1 MKYLQHL
8 SRKAVWSQRIALVF
22 FLLFLITFGMHRFS
36 QINTPVAMKL
46 FGLTIGG
53 AVTALLLGLAALA
66 GIWREGYKGATR
78 ATIGSLLSVLML
90 ALPLWS
96 LPSLLMRPRIHDITT
111 DVVSPPAFQ
120 KITALRQAN
129 ANPVIYLNA
138 AAEQAKAYPDVQP
151 IVVNRSAAEAFAAVR
166 QAATALSWKVIAEE
180 PPVIGR
186 SGTIEATDRTMIF
199 GFTDDVVVRVTG
211 DQAKSRIDA
220 RSSSRYGEHDLGR
233 NAARLRNFF
242 TEVKTRLAAIDLDEQ
257 MKKAVH
263 QREEVAKRQ
272 GNRKDASK
280 QRDKNR
286 RDVRNEA
293 PLRTGPVAPL
303 QITVPDQAS
312 AAGVMPPSDKT
323 QAEATANSAAQPA
336 PSPSEAGDEP
346 KQTRRQRRAT
356 RRRDS
361 GNFWEQ

>member
-46 FGLTIGG
+46 FGLAIGG
-53 AVTALLLGLAALA
+53 AVTALLLGLAALT

-78 ATIGSLLSVLML
+78 ATTGCLLSVVML

-96 LPSLLMRPRIHDITT
+96 LPSLLMQPRIHDITT
-111 DVVSPPAFQ
+111 DAVSPPAFQ

-138 AAEQAKAYPDVQP
+138 AAEQAKAYPEVQP
-151 IVVNRSAAEAFAAVR
+151 IVVNRSSAQAFYAVR
-166 QAATALSWKVIAEE
+166 QAVTALSWKVIAEE
-180 PPVIGR
+180 PPAAGR
-186 SGTIEATDRTMIF
+186 SGSIEATDRTMIF
-199 GFTDDVVVRVTG
+199 GFTDDIVIRVIG
-211 DQAKSRIDA
+211 DEAKSRIDA

-233 NAARLRNFF
+233 NAVRLRDFF

-257 MKKAVH
+257 MKKAVYK
-263 QREEVAKRQ
+263 REEVAKRQ
-272 GNRKDASK
+272 GNRKNAGKSE
-280 QRDKNR
+280 RNR
-286 RDVRNEA
+286 REA
-293 PLRTGPVAPL
+293 RDEPPMRTGPVAPL
-303 QITVPDQAS
+303 KITVPDQAS
-312 AAGVMPPSDKT
+312 ATGITPPSDKT
-323 QAEATANSAAQPA
+323 QAGTAPASAVQPA
-336 PSPSEAGDEP
+336 PSPSGAGDEQKP
-346 KQTRRQRRAT
+346 TKQQRRAT